1 MFFVSG
7 LFLSVFIAGWLT
19 ISALQRRLAG
29 VGGSAYAAFGVW
41 IALWAIGELLLMAA
55 QDPSGV
61 LVGRRVFYAGAAGL
75 PPTWFWV
82 AVRAA
87 RPGWYAADPRRI
99 GLAFLL
105 PGFFYSCLYWDHQAR
120 FVSWTARP
128 PTPGPWFDA
137 YTIHQYALVLGAAAY
152 FVHAALRIGRTN
164 LPVMAAIVT
173 GVALPF
179 VANLVYYVDR
189 VATDWTAVALGP
201 SAALLWIAAVHTGV
215 ASRLPSE
222 CGDVVEQLDVGV
234 VVADPEGRIVSAN
247 PAAVELVELG
257 DLRGQLVPQALAAI
271 EQRPDKAIET
281 RAIVLR
287 GRLGT
292 TGHALILTDR
302 TDAERSRRRLE
313 LGGRL
318 EALGSLTAGIAHEVN
333 NPLAF
338 IQANLSALEDTAK
351 ALREPEAR
359 AGWSPALEEEVDD
372 MGALLE
378 ETREGVERIRDLVQR
393 LKSFA
398 RTPDL
403 EATAVEVDLDRA
415 VRQAA
420 AIATIGHAPQ
430 TIRFE
435 GEHGLRVISVE
446 TAVFQILV
454 NLLLNAVQAAHREPE
469 IAVRAAPDGEGVT
482 IRVEDRG
489 PGIAAHLLPRIFDP
503 FFTTKPTGTGLGLSL
518 SYDLA
523 RRLGG
528 HLSAANREEGG
539 ACFALWLPCE
549 PPGHAETGA
558 EVTPSTG
565 VEGAAAVA

>member
-19 ISALQRRLAG
+19 ISAVQRRLAG
-29 VGGSAYAAFGVW
+29 VGASAFAAFGIW
-41 IALWAIGELLLMAA
+41 IALWAIGELLLMSARG
-55 QDPSGV
+55 PSEV
-61 LVGRRVFYAGAAGL
+61 LVGRRVFYLGAAGL

-82 AVRAA
+82 ATRAA
-87 RPGWYAADPRRI
+87 RPAWYVRRP
-99 GLAFLL
+99 GRVALAFLL
-105 PGFFYSCLYWDHQAR
+105 PGFFYSCLYWDQQAR
-120 FVSWTARP
+120 FVHWTAQP
-128 PTPGPWFDA
+128 PSPGPWFDA
-137 YTIHQYALVLGAAAY
+137 YTFHQYALVLVAAAF
-152 FVHAALRIGRTN
+152 FVRAALRVGRTN

-179 VANLVYYVDR
+179 VANLVYYVDW
-189 VATDWTAVALGP
+189 VVTDWTAIALGP
-201 SAALLWIAAVHTGV
+201 SAALIWVAAIHTGV
-215 ASRLPSE
+215 ASRLPTE
-222 CGDVVEQLDVGV
+222 CGDVIEQLDVGV
-234 VVADPEGRIVSAN
+234 VVADPDGRIVSAN
-247 PAAVELVELG
+247 PAAVKLIGIG
-257 DLRGQLVPQALAAI
+257 DLRGRRTPEAIAAA
-271 EQRPDKAIET
+271 EQRSDKAIET

-287 GRLGT
+287 GRFGT
-292 TGHALILTDR
+292 TGHALILADR
-302 TDAERSRRRLE
+302 TDAERSRHRLE

-338 IQANLSALEDTAK
+338 IQANLTALEDTAK

-359 AGWSPALEEEVDD
+359 AGWSPVLEDEVDD

-420 AIATIGHAPQ
+420 AIATIGHAPE

-454 NLLLNAVQAAHREPE
+454 NLLLNAVQAARGEPDVLVRVARDGAG
-469 IAVRAAPDGEGVT
+469 IA
-482 IRVEDRG
+482 IRVADRG

-523 RRLGG
+523 RRLGA
-528 HLSAANREEGG
+528 HLSASNREEGG
-539 ACFALWLPCE
+539 ACFTLWLPFE
-549 PPGHAETGA
+549 PPGQAEPSSDGG
-558 EVTPSTG
+558 PSTG
-565 VEGAAAVA
+565 VERTATVA